1 MTLRVKK
8 LGQEAIIPKYSHPG
22 DAGLDLFSSQEAI
35 IKPQER
41 KLISTSIA
49 MAIPDG
55 HVGLIW
61 DRSGIAS
68 KHGLKTMAGVIDS
81 NYRGEIKIL
90 LHNLSNTE
98 FKVDKGMRIAQI
110 LIQKVESKEV
120 ILVDDLDETN
130 RNSNGFGSTGVK

>member
-1 MTLRVKK
+1 MTLRIKK
-8 LGQEAIIPKYSHPG
+8 LGQDAVLPTYSHPG
-22 DAGLDLFSSQEAI
+22 DAGLDLFSSQETI

-49 MAIPDG
+49 MAIPSG
-55 HVGLIW
+55 YVGLIW

-90 LHNLSNTE
+90 LHNLSNIE
-98 FKVDKGMRIAQI
+98 FKVEKGMRIAQM
-110 LIQKVESKEV
+110 LIQPVESKEI
-120 ILVDDLDETN
+120 ILVEDLDETN
-130 RNSNGFGSTGVK
+130 RNSAGFGSTGIK